1 MSDDEQVLARLDTYR
16 AHDAPTHGG
25 RVLSYV
31 YDSGLAEL
39 DALAAAAA
47 ARVQPVNGLDPTTF
61 PSVALLQAD
70 LLAFARE
77 VLHGPAGTS
86 GAVTSGGTES
96 IMLAV
101 LAARERWRE
110 DRPGDRRTPRVVAPS
125 TAHAAFHK
133 AAHYLGLEMVTVPVD
148 PATGT
153 LPAEHLAAHLD
164 EATALA
170 VASAP
175 AYPHG
180 VLDPVVGIAAAAAE
194 RGIPCH
200 VDACVGG
207 FVLPWWEGTP
217 PWDLGVPGVSSI
229 SADLH
234 KFGYAPKGASV
245 LLVADPALDRARYY
259 ALTDWPGYPVVNPT
273 VLGSRSAMSLA
284 AAWAVVTRLGAQGYA
299 DLTAG
304 LARVTAAVRQVVEDI
319 PGLQVVG
326 APVGPLLA
334 VGADPTVPAGGQV
347 DSHAWA
353 QAVAARGFVLQG
365 QPALAQTDG
374 TVLPRTTHLTL
385 TPATAGVLDELA
397 AALRA
402 GADDV
407 RGQAAAHGVGDAR
420 EDAAAPATG
429 DSAAPADLPDPVA
442 LARAARETGD
452 LDLPSVLALIEALPR
467 EQSARLLVDF
477 LAAFTAPPDQAGA
490 GTGLRPDR

>member
-1 MSDDEQVLARLDTYR
+1 MTEHDEQVLSLLDTYR

-39 DALAAAAA
+39 DALAGRAA
-47 ARVQPVNGLDPTTF
+47 ARVQAVNGLDPTTF
-61 PSVALLQAD
+61 PSVALMQAD

-77 VLHGPAGTS
+77 VLHGPPGTS

-101 LAARERWRE
+101 LAARDRWRE
-110 DRPGDRRTPRVVAPS
+110 SRPGDGRTPRVVAPS

-148 PATGT
+148 PRTGT
-153 LPAEHLAAHLD
+153 LEADRLADHLD
-164 EATALA
+164 DATALT

-180 VLDPVVGIAAAAAE
+180 VLDPVEEIAAAAAG

-217 PWDLGVPGVSSI
+217 PWDLAVAGVTSI

-284 AAWAVVTRLGAQGYA
+284 AAWAVVTRLGTQGYA
-299 DLTAG
+299 ELTAG
-304 LARVTAAVRQVVEDI
+304 LVGVTATVRQVVDGI
-319 PGLQVVG
+319 PGLRVVG
-326 APVGPLLA
+326 RPTGPLLA
-334 VGADPTVPAGGQV
+334 VGTDPDVPEPERV
-347 DSHAWA
+347 DPHAWA

-365 QPALAQTDG
+365 QPALTQADG

-385 TPATAGVLDELA
+385 TPASAGVLGELG

-407 RGQAAAHGVGDAR
+407 RGRALGLG
-420 EDAAAPATG
+420 AAPAG
-429 DSAAPADLPDPVA
+429 APAELPDPVA
-442 LARAARETGD
+442 LAQAARESGE
-452 LDLPSVLALIEALPR
+452 LDLPAVLALIEALPR

-477 LAAFTAPPDQAGA
+477 LAAFTAPPAGRA
-490 GTGLRPDR
+490 

>member
-1 MSDDEQVLARLDTYR
+1 MSEHDEQVLARLDTYR

-39 DALAAAAA
+39 DALAGQAA
-47 ARVQPVNGLDPTTF
+47 ARVQAVNGLDPTTF
-61 PSVALLQAD
+61 PSVALMQAD
-70 LLAFARE
+70 LLVFARE
-77 VLHGPAGTS
+77 VLHGPPATG

-101 LAARERWRE
+101 LAARERWRQT
-110 DRPGDRRTPRVVAPS
+110 RPGDGRTLRVVAPS

-148 PATGT
+148 PRTGT
-153 LPAEHLAAHLD
+153 LEADRLAEHLD
-164 EATALA
+164 ETTVLA

-180 VLDPVVGIAAAAAE
+180 VLDPVAGIAAAAAE

-217 PWDLGVPGVSSI
+217 PWDLSVPGVTSI

-245 LLVADPALDRARYY
+245 LLVTDPALDRARYY

-299 DLTAG
+299 ELTAG
-304 LARVTAAVRQVVEDI
+304 VAGVTSAVRQVVDGI

-326 APVGPLLA
+326 EPIGPLLA
-334 VGADPTVPAGGQV
+334 VGTDPAVPDHVQV
-347 DSHAWA
+347 DPHAWA

-365 QPALAQTDG
+365 QPALTQADG
-374 TVLPRTTHLTL
+374 TVLARTTHLTL
-385 TPATAGVLDELA
+385 TPASVGVLDELG
-397 AALRA
+397 AALRT

-407 RGQAAAHGVGDAR
+407 RGQAPRH
-420 EDAAAPATG
+420 AAAPADGPT
-429 DSAAPADLPDPVA
+429 DLPDPVA
-442 LARAARETGD
+442 LARAARETGE
-452 LDLPSVLALIEALPR
+452 LDLPAVLALIETLPR
-467 EQSARLLVDF
+467 AQSARLLVDF
-477 LAAFTAPPDQAGA
+477 LAAFTAPP
-490 GTGLRPDR
+490 TGRA